1 MSRYIFY
8 FFIYGGGGGG
18 CKILTSGQPH
28 GRITYRRRPSPTTNV
43 RGTFFFLF
51 LFFFGGGG
59 VLDFDVWSTAW
70 QNHLQTTPT
79 LAKTPSTGLR
89 HPSTTA
95 VFSYAIGSR
104 KLSANEQFFFFVFF
118 FGGGGGVGAQIV
130 GLLQTTQIKQ
140 GVSFIAVNTVYTSTN
155 KTTIV

>member
-1 MSRYIFY
+1 M
-8 FFIYGGGGGG
+8 
-18 CKILTSGQPH
+18 TSGQPH

-43 RGTFFFLF
+43 RGTFFFF
-51 LFFFGGGG
+51 FFFFFGGGGGGAG

-104 KLSANEQFFFFVFF
+104 KLSANEQFFVFFVFVCF
-118 FGGGGGVGAQIV
+118 WGGGWCSDSRFV
-130 GLLQTTQIKQ
+130 TNN
-140 GVSFIAVNTVYTSTN
+140 SN
-155 KTTIV
+155 KTRRVIYSRQHGLHQHK